1 MVMGNNMKK
10 FIPIVIVGIL
20 VLSGLGAA
28 AFSTNVS
35 MKQTTISKNGST
47 SVLFSSQPT
56 QVEKD
61 GFVEIQVQGATTQSL
76 VPNKPVLPIYVKTYQ
91 IPFGSTNIQVVCNPK
106 NIGTMTLTQEI
117 IPARIAPLS
126 KMSERTAYVKD
137 SSVYGSAEFYPSNW
151 YSYDLGAG
159 RNENDVEVT
168 FVKVVC
174 YPVRYS
180 PVNNQVNYAGGFDI
194 AVNYDAPKTAPK
206 TLGTSYDL
214 VIIAPASFEAKLQPL
229 IDHKNSK
236 GVATTFKSVEDI
248 LNEYTGADQ
257 PEQVKYFIKYAY
269 DTWNITYVLLVG
281 GLKSHITAKDKDT
294 RSAGWKAWWV
304 PVRYVSIPQEDDE
317 GCLSDLYYGC
327 LYNATGFDSWD
338 SNGDGVYAA
347 WDAPG
352 AGKDKFDM
360 NPEVYVS
367 RLPVTNKMEVSYI
380 VKKIINYESSGPT
393 AKPWYKN
400 FVGVGGKTF
409 DYYEGK
415 PDGEYLC
422 DLAAQY
428 MTNAIPDLNLVTVYS
443 TNRNTTGFIPDKKGI
458 SGAITQGAGFVD
470 FEGHG
475 FPLGWNT
482 IWFDGAYPND
492 WTGGITLYD
501 FWRISNGEKQP
512 VVIVGGCHNAMYNV
526 SILPTMKDK
535 AGTSYFCFG
544 YPGPVCFSWG
554 LVIKPRGGAIASTGC
569 TGYGMGYE
577 GNPVSLSGELE
588 SNFFWQI
595 GMNGATNLAQAHS
608 KAIQKFLAEE
618 EINQIE
624 AFVITNWA
632 LLGDP
637 SLMLGGYSS

>member
-1 MVMGNNMKK
+1 MKK
-10 FIPIVIVGIL
+10 LIPIIIVGIL

-28 AFSTNVS
+28 AFTTNVS
-35 MKQTTISKNGST
+35 LKPTTTSKDGST

-56 QVEKD
+56 QVEKN
-61 GFVEIQVQGATTQSL
+61 GFVEIQVQGATTQL
-76 VPNKPVLPIYVKTYQ
+76 LEQNKPVLPIYVKTYQ

-106 NIGTMTLTQEI
+106 NIGTMTLTKEVM
-117 IPARIAPLS
+117 PARIAPLS

-194 AVNYDAPKTAPK
+194 AVNYDAPKTTPK
-206 TLGTSYDL
+206 TLGTSYDM
-214 VIIAPASFEAKLQPL
+214 VIIAPASFETLLQPL

-248 LNEYTGADQ
+248 LNEYTGADP

-294 RSAGWKAWWV
+294 RSAGYTGWWV
-304 PVRYVSIPQEDDE
+304 PVRYVNMPQEDDE

-327 LYNATGFDSWD
+327 LYNATGVYDSWD
-338 SNGDGVYAA
+338 SNGDGVFGA
-347 WDAPG
+347 WNAPG
-352 AGKDKFDM
+352 AGKDKFDL

-367 RLPVTNKMEVSYI
+367 RLACTNTKEVTGVVNKI
-380 VKKIINYESSGPT
+380 LTYESTGPD

-409 DYYEGK
+409 DYYQGK

-422 DLAAQY
+422 DLAY
-428 MTNAIPDLNLVTVYS
+428 NYTKNAIPDLKLVTCYS
-443 TNRNTTGFIPDKKGI
+443 SNRDTGGRTPIAKDIIKSI
-458 SGAITQGAGFVD
+458 NEGAGFVD

-475 FPLGWNT
+475 NPYSWNT
-482 IWFDGAYPND
+482 IWFDGVYPDD
-492 WTGGITLYD
+492 WTGGLNIFQFPFIRSGDKL
-501 FWRISNGEKQP
+501 P
-512 VVIVGGCHNAMYNV
+512 LVIVGGCHNALYNV
-526 SILPTMKDK
+526 SMLNAFRDRNYTKTD
-535 AGTSYFCFG
+535 YFCYG
-544 YPGPVCFSWG
+544 IPVPVCFSWG
-554 LVIKPRGGAIASTGC
+554 LVVKNRGGAIGSTGC
-569 TGYGMGYE
+569 TGYGFGS
-577 GNPVSLSGELE
+577 GDNPNTLSGALE
-588 SNFFWQI
+588 MNLFWQI
-595 GMNGATNLAQAHS
+595 GYNNVTNLAKAHS
-608 KAIQKFLAEE
+608 QAISKYVNENN
-618 EINQIE
+618 IDQIA
-624 AFVITNWA
+624 AFCVTNWA
-632 LLGDP
+632 LFGDP